1 MMKHTF
7 NKTRISTP
15 KCCYVLLMEVGGGV
29 VHKQLS
35 DGFRGR
41 EENTETWERAES
53 LKRIRC
59 SPGRPWGKGS

>member
-1 MMKHTF
+1 MHVL
-7 NKTRISTP
+7 NKDINTQVL
-15 KCCYVLLMEVGGGV
+15 YVLLMEERVGREG
-29 VHKQLS
+29 HKQGS

-41 EENTETWERAES
+41 EGNTETADRRAES